1 MRTPGPAAAVLAVTA
16 ACVVAAPVAPAGA
29 ATVGLGLFGLIYD
42 GQGSENNVASVS
54 GTTTGQIRF
63 ADAVAT
69 LLNPGGG
76 CSASGAAWLCPGDN
90 QPAVTFRLGTGDDQ
104 LQSGPMVLMMLAS
117 GDAGT
122 DVLFGGY
129 GDDTLSGGVG
139 NDTTH
144 GAGGADR
151 LVDASAIFGATST
164 EGGADTML
172 GEGGDDTLVAGA
184 GPDTMDGGT
193 GSDTADYGARTAPV
207 AVTVDAGSANDGAT
221 GEGDDVLGVERILGG
236 SGADALT
243 AGATASVLVGAA
255 GDDTL
260 GGGAGADLLNGGD
273 LAGTAGS
280 GNDTLDGG
288 GGPDELRGGDGV
300 DTASYATRTAG
311 VTVSPDDVA
320 DDGQAG
326 ELDNVR
332 SDVETLL
339 GGAGDDVFRLRD
351 DRKETVACGPGND
364 AVVAD
369 AADVVATDCEQ
380 VDRPAAAAPGPGTG
394 TTGTTGS
401 PPPVTPPV
409 TPPAAL
415 TLPSGVVRAGTKGRL
430 VLRLRC
436 SAGIGGCA
444 GRLVLRKGPRTVA
457 AATYLLAAA
466 KAGSLTL
473 TLPPAL
479 RRVGA
484 RLTLRAVPVI
494 GTAPTRPGT
503 LTLKAPARHGR
514 R

>member
-1 MRTPGPAAAVLAVTA
+1 MRTPGPVAAVLAVTA
-16 ACVVAAPVAPAGA
+16 ACVVATPVAPAGA
-29 ATVGLGLFGLIYD
+29 ATVGVGLFGLIYD
-42 GQGSENNVASVS
+42 GQGTENNVASVS

-63 ADAVAT
+63 ADAGAT
-69 LLNPGGG
+69 LLNGGG

-90 QPAVTFRLGTGDDQ
+90 QPAVTFRLGNGDDQ
-104 LQSGPMVLMMLAS
+104 LQSGSMVLMMLAS
-117 GDAGT
+117 GDAGS

-129 GDDTLSGGVG
+129 GNDTLSGGLG

-144 GAGGADR
+144 GAGGDDR
-151 LVDASAIFGATST
+151 LVDASDIFGATST

-172 GEGGDDTLVAGA
+172 GEGGDDTLVAGS
-184 GPDTMDGGT
+184 GPDTMDGGA
-193 GSDTADYGARTAPV
+193 GFDTADYSARTAPV
-207 AVTVDAGSANDGAT
+207 TVTVDSGSANDGAAT

-260 GGGAGADLLNGGD
+260 VGGAGADLLNGGD
-273 LAGTAGS
+273 LAGSAGS

-288 GGPDELRGGDGV
+288 GGPDELRGGDGI
-300 DTASYATRTAG
+300 DTVSYATRTAG

-364 AVVAD
+364 TVVAD
-369 AADVVATDCEQ
+369 AADVVAADCEQ
-380 VDRPAAAAPGPGTG
+380 VDRPAAAPGTG
-394 TTGTTGS
+394 TATTGTTGS
-401 PPPVTPPV
+401 PPPVTPAL

-444 GRLVLRKGPRTVA
+444 GRLVLRKGTRTVA
-457 AATYLLAAA
+457 GATYLLAAA
-466 KAGSLTL
+466 KAGSLTV
-473 TLPPAL
+473 TLPRAL
-479 RRVGA
+479 RRAAA

-494 GTAPTRPGT
+494 GTAPGAAVT
-503 LTLKAPARHGR
+503 LTLKAPARRGR